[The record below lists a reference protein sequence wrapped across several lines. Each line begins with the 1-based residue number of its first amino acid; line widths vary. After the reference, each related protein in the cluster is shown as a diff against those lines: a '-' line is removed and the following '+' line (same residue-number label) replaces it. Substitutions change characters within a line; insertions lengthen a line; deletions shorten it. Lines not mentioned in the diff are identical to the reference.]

1 MLICLHGYSLVV
13 VVISSCFGM
22 KLQSKYASVRL
33 LEQLSVVHEREESF
47 LQNMSDSFFF
57 FFRYRCLEIS
67 FRLQDVFGMLWCVG
81 ISLLMSSSWL
91 NTLTNQQSY
100 FPDERLQCHKQKNQS
115 NCRSFFLLFV
125 VISQMNFFFFFFW
138 NAVVEECSTTKNSA
152 ACFHY
157 KLDPL
162 TVRANWRHV
171 CIILIF
177 LSER

>member
-1 MLICLHGYSLVV
+1 MFTWLLSCCRCDQFLLWYEVAVKICQRASAGTALSCPWARGVF
-13 VVISSCFGM
+13 SS
-22 KLQSKYASVRL
+22 KHVR
-33 LEQLSVVHEREESF
+33 F
-47 LQNMSDSFFF
+47 FFF